1 MIAAKNY
8 QFNPNK
14 KSMAKVSVEVPA
26 EKMSSFVQAIVSL
39 GIDTHGIIKQ
49 HYKNSFLKKKQLA
62 NSLKKISSS
71 FILFDWEYFSNELE
85 YE

>member
-1 MIAAKNY
+1 
-8 QFNPNK
+8 
-14 KSMAKVSVEVPA
+14 MAKVSLEVPGY
-26 EKMSSFVQAIVSL
+26 KMQSFIQAVMSL
-39 GIDTHGIIKQ
+39 GIDANSIIKNRYRKTILQ
-49 HYKNSFLKKKQLA
+49 KKKLS

>member
-1 MIAAKNY
+1 
-8 QFNPNK
+8 
-14 KSMAKVSVEVPA
+14 MAKVSIDVPRD
-26 EKMSSFVQAIVSL
+26 KMQSFIQAIIGL
-39 GIDTHGIIKQ
+39 GIDTHSVISNQ
-49 HYKNSFLKKKQLA
+49 YKKTVQQKKKLS